1 MTNEFKHGSVG
12 TELTQ
17 AEYEAIGAHVF
28 DSQSTGDILYASSGT
43 QLSRLGIGSSGQ
55 VLHVSSGIPA
65 WTSSLSLGGTLTI
78 GEDGTG
84 YDAKF
89 YSATSGSYL
98 EWDESADQ
106 LNLYSTKSSSG
117 NAIYLSRTCSA
128 TSGNIYGLRM
138 FVSGTGASTGACR
151 GIRCEA
157 DMGDSAAA
165 SLLEAGLFTAKVSSG
180 SATVT
185 NIRALTG
192 SLSIGADLTVS
203 GDAVCVNAHM
213 QTRSDE
219 SISGTHATVYCK
231 NEAVGG
237 SGLKMDAF
245 IYCTIASLGGSAKG
259 ADYLIDGGTD
269 TDLLAT
275 AFLRLPDDAATA
287 DADGGSTADG
297 FIKVVIGT
305 QATYIPTYN
314 TAH

>member
-1 MTNEFKHGSVG
+1 MTNEFKHKTVG
-12 TELTQ
+12 EEQSQ
-17 AEYEAIGAHVF
+17 AEFEAIGGHIF
-28 DSQSTGDILYASSGT
+28 DSQSTGDILYASSST
-43 QLSRLGIGSSGQ
+43 QLSRLGIGSTNQLLTISGG
-55 VLHVSSGIPA
+55 VPA
-65 WTSSLSLGGTLTI
+65 WITSLSLGGTLTI

-84 YDAKF
+84 YDTKL
-89 YSATSGSYL
+89 YSATAGSYL

-106 LNLYSTKSSSG
+106 LNLHSTKSSSG
-117 NAIYLSRTCSA
+117 NAIYLNRTCSA

-138 FVSGTGASTGACR
+138 FVSGTGASTGMCR

-157 DMGDSAAA
+157 DMGDTASA

-192 SLSIGADLTVS
+192 HLSIGSGLTVS
-203 GDAVCVNAHM
+203 GDVVCVNAHM

-245 IYCTIASLGGSAKG
+245 IYCTTASLGGSAKG

-275 AFLRLPDDAATA
+275 AFLRVPDDAATA

-297 FIKVVIGT
+297 WIKVVIGT
-305 QATYIPTYN
+305 QTTYIPTYN